1 MFLGYVAFQSEEQTN
16 MNKGDLIEIA
26 AKEAAISKAAAGK
39 ALDAMIEAIVKSV
52 AKGNP
57 VTLVGFGTFKAA
69 KRAARTGVNPKTGEK
84 LKIAATTVPRFTAG
98 TGFKTAVAGKKKT
111 AAKK

>member
-1 MFLGYVAFQSEEQTN
+1 
-16 MNKGDLIEIA
+16 MNKGDLVEVA
-26 AKEAAISKAAAGK
+26 AKEADISKAAAGK
-39 ALDAMIEAIVKSV
+39 ALDAMIDAVVKSV
-52 AKGNP
+52 AKGNA

-98 TGFKTAVAGKKKT
+98 AGFRAAVAGKKK